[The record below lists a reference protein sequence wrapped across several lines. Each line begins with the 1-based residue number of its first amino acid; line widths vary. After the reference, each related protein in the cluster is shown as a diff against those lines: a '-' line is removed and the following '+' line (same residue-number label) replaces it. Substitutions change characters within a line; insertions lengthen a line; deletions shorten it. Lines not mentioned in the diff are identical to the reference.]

1 VKVLL
6 GHNFYRSTA
15 PSGEDAVYRNERA
28 LLERHLEV
36 IPYERFND
44 EIDESTL
51 GKKIALALDGA
62 WSKSTYQDVSALI
75 KKARPDIAHFHNTFP
90 QISPSAY
97 GACRDNGV
105 PVVQTLHNFR
115 FICPGGLLLR
125 DSRPCE
131 DCVGTTLLPALRHR
145 CYRGSLPATS
155 ALVWML
161 GRNRWRGTYQTMV
174 NRYIALTEFAASRLV
189 AGDLPKHRISIKP
202 NFAPGLSIPGTGDG
216 GYAVYTGRLS
226 VEKGVRTLLSA
237 WKLLP
242 GVPLKILGDGPLR
255 PELEQF
261 TTQEKLP
268 VEFLGFCNRDTV
280 MNVVGRAAAQ
290 IVPSE
295 CYEGFP
301 LAVVEAYACGT
312 PVIASQIGSLEEIVK
327 DGVTGVKF
335 EPGNSCD
342 LAAKVH
348 ALWSNAAQRSALR
361 RSTRDT
367 FEKKY
372 TEERNVKTLMAI
384 YDAVIKGG
392 PPVDCGSLCAAVVTS
407 G

>member
-1 VKVLL
+1 MKVLL

-28 LLERHLEV
+28 LLERHIEV

-51 GKKIALALDGA
+51 GKKIGLALDGA
-62 WSKSTYQDVSALI
+62 WSKRTYQDLSALI
-75 KKARPDIAHFHNTFP
+75 KKARPNIAHFHNTFP

-97 GACRDNGV
+97 AACRDNGV

-131 DCVGTTLLPALRHR
+131 DCVGTNLLPALRHR

-161 GRNRWRGTYQTMV
+161 QRNRWRGTYRTMV
-174 NRYIALTEFAASRLV
+174 NRYIALTEFAVSRLA
-189 AGDLPKHRISIKP
+189 AGDVPKQRISIKP
-202 NFAPGLSIPGTGDG
+202 NFAPGLSTPGPGDG

-242 GVPLKILGDGPLR
+242 EVRLKILGDGPLR
-255 PELEQF
+255 PELEQLVA
-261 TTQEKLP
+261 QENLP
-268 VEFLGFCNRDTV
+268 IEFLGFCNRDTV
-280 MNVVGRAAAQ
+280 MNIVGRAAVQ
-290 IVPSE
+290 IIPSE

-312 PVIASQIGSLEEIVK
+312 PVIASRIGSLDEVVEE
-327 DGVTGVKF
+327 GVTGVKF
-335 EPGNSCD
+335 EPGNSRD
-342 LAAKVH
+342 LAVKVH
-348 ALWSNAAQRSALR
+348 AFWSNAVQRSILR
-361 RSTRDT
+361 QSTRGM
-367 FEKKY
+367 FEQKY
-372 TEERNVKTLMAI
+372 TEDRNFETLMTI
-384 YDAVIKGG
+384 YEAVIKDD
-392 PPVDCGSLCAAVVTS
+392 PCVDRGSR
-407 G
+407 

>member
-51 GKKIALALDGA
+51 GKKIGLALDGA
-62 WSKSTYQDVSALI
+62 WSKRTYQDLSALI
-75 KKARPDIAHFHNTFP
+75 KKARPNIAHFHNTFP

-97 GACRDNGV
+97 AACRDNGV

-125 DSRPCE
+125 DGRPCE
-131 DCVGTTLLPALRHR
+131 DCVGTNLLPALRHR
-145 CYRGSLPATS
+145 CYRGALPATS

-161 GRNRWRGTYQTMV
+161 QRNRWRGTYRTMV
-174 NRYIALTEFAASRLV
+174 NRYIALTEFAVSRLA
-189 AGDLPKHRISIKP
+189 AGDVPKQRISIKP
-202 NFAPGLSIPGTGDG
+202 NFAPGLSIPGPGDG

-242 GVPLKILGDGPLR
+242 EVRLKILGDGPLR
-255 PELEQF
+255 PELEQLVA
-261 TTQEKLP
+261 QENLP
-268 VEFLGFCNRDTV
+268 IEFLGFCNRDTV
-280 MNVVGRAAAQ
+280 MNIVGRAAVQ
-290 IVPSE
+290 IIPSE

-312 PVIASQIGSLEEIVK
+312 PVIASRIGSLDEVVEE
-327 DGVTGVKF
+327 GVTGIKF
-335 EPGNSCD
+335 EPGNSRD
-342 LAAKVH
+342 LAVKVH
-348 ALWSNAAQRSALR
+348 AFWSNAVQRSILR
-361 RSTRDT
+361 QSTRGM
-367 FEKKY
+367 FEQKY
-372 TEERNVKTLMAI
+372 TEDRNFETLMTI
-384 YDAVIKGG
+384 YEAVIKDDPCVDGG
-392 PPVDCGSLCAAVVTS
+392 SR
-407 G
+407 